1 MFLYK
6 QQENKLLRYSCFTH
20 LVKTFYSNL
29 NFLEWY
35 VCFISVIY
43 LVEVET
49 NFQYIFIEHV
59 RTRSI
64 SVFM

>member
-1 MFLYK
+1 MCELMYLYK

-35 VCFISVIY
+35 VLVIV
-43 LVEVET
+43 L
-49 NFQYIFIEHV
+49 FQLYIW
-59 RTRSI
+59 
-64 SVFM
+64 